1 VQYLAHS
8 YLPPLSSVRVSLSGS
23 RNRSATVAAIALSA
37 LLCAVVASATADPE
51 PTSYYVS
58 LGDSL
63 ARGVQPGSDGRS
75 QETNQGYVDFVARG
89 LARSHPGVR
98 SVKLGCSGETT
109 ASMLSGGHC
118 TYRGGSELA
127 AAERFLRGHRGHVAA
142 VTVNIGD
149 NDVEQCMTNSRID
162 EKCVSTQ
169 LAGIRSRL
177 PGIASR
183 LRAAAGAGVPVV
195 GLTDYDQFLAY
206 WLEGAA
212 GQRMARRSV
221 QVVDELNSTM
231 NAIYQKAGVLAADAT
246 GPFATNDLSHQVALK
261 GHGQVPLAV
270 QRICTWTWACSAPPI
285 GFNDHA
291 NATGY
296 RVLGG
301 VVLTALRT
309 R

>member
-1 VQYLAHS
+1 
-8 YLPPLSSVRVSLSGS
+8 VRVSLGGN
-23 RNRSATVAAIALSA
+23 RNRSATTAALALAA
-37 LLCAVVASATADPE
+37 LMCAVVASATADPAR
-51 PTSYYVS
+51 PSYYVS

-75 QETNQGYVDFVARG
+75 RETNQGYVDFVARG
-89 LARSHPGVR
+89 LARNHPGLR

-118 TYRGGSELA
+118 SYSGGSELA
-127 AAERFLRGHRGHVAA
+127 AAERFLRSHRGQVAA

-149 NDVEQCMTNSRID
+149 NDVEQCMTNSQIN
-162 EKCVSTQ
+162 EKCVSRQ
-169 LAGIRSRL
+169 MAGIRSRL

-183 LRAAAGAGVPVV
+183 LRAAAGTGVAVV

-206 WLEGAA
+206 WLNGAA

-221 QVVDELNSTM
+221 QVVDELNSAV
-231 NAIYQKAGVLAADAT
+231 NAIYQKAGLRAADAT
-246 GPFATNDLSHQVALK
+246 GPFATNDLTDQVPLK
-261 GHGQVPLAV
+261 GHGKVPLAV
-270 QRICTWTWACSAPPI
+270 QRVCNWTWACSGPPV

-301 VVLTALRT
+301 VVLSALRSG
-309 R
+309 

>member
-1 VQYLAHS
+1 
-8 YLPPLSSVRVSLSGS
+8 VRVSLLGS
-23 RNRSATVAAIALSA
+23 RNRSATTAALSLAA
-37 LLCAVVASATADPE
+37 LLCAVVASATADPAS
-51 PTSYYVS
+51 TSYYVS

-75 QETNQGYVDFVARG
+75 RETSQGYVDFVARG
-89 LARSHPGVR
+89 LARSRPGLR

-109 ASMLSGGHC
+109 ASMLAGGNC
-118 TYRGGSELA
+118 TYRGGSELTD
-127 AAERFLRGHRGHVAA
+127 AERFLRGHRGHVAA
-142 VTVNIGD
+142 VSVNIGD
-149 NDVEQCMTNSRID
+149 NDVEQCMTNSQID
-162 EKCVSTQ
+162 EKCVSNQ

-206 WLEGAA
+206 WLDGAA
-212 GQRMARRSV
+212 GRRMARRSV

-231 NAIYQKAGVLAADAT
+231 NAIYQKAGLRAADAT
-246 GPFATNDLSHQVALK
+246 GPFATNDLTHRVSLR
-261 GHGQVPLAV
+261 GHGRVPLAV
-270 QRICTWTWACSAPPI
+270 QRICNWTWACSSPPI

-301 VVLTALRT
+301 VVLAALRSG
-309 R
+309 